1 MQSFARSFATFPAL
15 VFASLVSAGLAH
27 ADPATDALAEVAKC
41 ADIAD
46 SSERLKC
53 FDKASPLVKNALV
66 PAPKAAEKRGILDWF
81 GFSKPTPPQTA
92 AEYGKPAPPPE
103 AAEVTGI
110 TATVLEYA
118 RTPRGL
124 SVFILEN
131 GQIWRQLEGDL
142 SKVND
147 PAPGTPMKVT
157 IENGFLGSYNLTIE
171 GRNGLIK
178 VTRLK

>member
-1 MQSFARSFATFPAL
+1 MRFPAFML
-15 VFASLVSAGLAH
+15 MSLFAAGLAH
-27 ADPATDALAEVAKC
+27 ADPAQDALAEVAKC

-46 SSERLKC
+46 SGDRLKC
-53 FDKASPLVKNALV
+53 FDRAAPLAKGALAAPSKATTENRSF
-66 PAPKAAEKRGILDWF
+66 LDWF
-81 GFSKPTPPQTA
+81 GFSKPAAPPKTA
-92 AEYGKPAPPPE
+92 DEYGKPAPPAEPQ
-103 AAEVTGI
+103 EVTGI
-110 TATVLEYA
+110 TANVLEYA

-131 GQIWRQLEGDL
+131 GQIWRQSEGDTT
-142 SKVND
+142 VVRD

-157 IENGFLGSYNLTIE
+157 IENGFLGSYNLTIQ

>member
-1 MQSFARSFATFPAL
+1 MRFFA
-15 VFASLVSAGLAH
+15 VILVSLFTASSAH
-27 ADPATDALAEVAKC
+27 ADPARDALDEVAKC

-46 SSERLKC
+46 SADRLKC
-53 FDKASPLVKNALV
+53 FDRAAVLAKTAL
-66 PAPKAAEKRGILDWF
+66 APSTQATAEKRSFLDWF
-81 GFSKPTPPQTA
+81 GFSKPPAPPQTP
-92 AEYGKPAPPPE
+92 AEYGKNAPPPNPE
-103 AAEVTGI
+103 GITGI
-110 TATVLEYA
+110 TANVLEYA

-124 SVFILEN
+124 SVFILDN
-131 GQIWRQLEGDL
+131 GQIWRQLEGDT
-142 SKVND
+142 SVVRD

>member
-1 MQSFARSFATFPAL
+1 MRFPAFML
-15 VFASLVSAGLAH
+15 MSLFAAGLAH
-27 ADPATDALAEVAKC
+27 ADPAQDALAEVAKC

-46 SSERLKC
+46 SIDRLKC
-53 FDKASPLVKNALV
+53 FDRAAPLVKGALA
-66 PAPKAAEKRGILDWF
+66 PPPKAATEKRSFLDWF
-81 GFSKPTPPQTA
+81 GFPKPPTPPQTVE
-92 AEYGKPAPPPE
+92 EYGKPAPP
-103 AAEVTGI
+103 AAPQEVTAI
-110 TATVLEYA
+110 TANVLEYA

-131 GQIWRQLEGDL
+131 GQIWRQSEGDTT
-142 SKVND
+142 VVRD